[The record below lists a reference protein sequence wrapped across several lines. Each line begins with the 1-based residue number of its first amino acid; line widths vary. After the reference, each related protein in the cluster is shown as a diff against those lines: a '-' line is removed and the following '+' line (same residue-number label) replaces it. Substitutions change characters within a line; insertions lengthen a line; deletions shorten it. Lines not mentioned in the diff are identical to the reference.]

1 MKLLN
6 NLYKILEQSDDLVC
20 IQLSHKSHPVFKAH
34 FPDNPILPG
43 FLQIDILAEILGHKI
58 KLISKAKYISLIKPD
73 DIIEYNIKK
82 LKDHRFKVIIKN
94 NDKKKISEIIYE
106 I

>member
-6 NLYKILEQSDDLVC
+6 NLYKILEQKDDLVC
-20 IQLSHKSHPVFKAH
+20 VQLTDKSHPVFKAH

-43 FLQIDILAEILGHKI
+43 FLQIDIISQILEHKI

-82 LKDHRFKVIIKN
+82 LKEHRFKVIIKN
-94 NDKKKISEIIYE
+94 KDNKKISEIIYE